1 MKIRLALCA
10 PLALLLGTAGP
21 LPAHASDIYR
31 WVDETGR
38 THLSDVVPD
47 RYKRSA
53 VRVDPQSPEP
63 TPAQRRE
70 AEARAARERQRAASI
85 QPAAS
90 AVSAAGSLSA
100 ATAAS
105 AAPTGA
111 QADCETSRRRYRESQ
126 ECFAPFRLA
135 NGAVRAEAFEHCTVV
150 PDPSVTC
157 GLPRGH

>member
-1 MKIRLALCA
+1 MKIR
-10 PLALLLGTAGP
+10 LALLLGTACA
-21 LPAHASDIYR
+21 LTANAADIYR

-53 VRVDPQSPEP
+53 VRVDPQLPEP

-70 AEARAARERQRAASI
+70 AEARAARERQRAAAI
-85 QPAAS
+85 QSAGPAAS
-90 AVSAAGSLSA
+90 APGSLSA
-100 ATAAS
+100 GAAS
-105 AAPTGA
+105 ARPSGA
-111 QADCETSRRRYRESQ
+111 EADCETSRRRYQESQ

-135 NGAVRAEAFEHCTVV
+135 NGAVRAEAFAHCTVV
-150 PDPSVTC
+150 PDPSVAC

>member
-1 MKIRLALCA
+1 MKNRLALCA
-10 PLALLLGTAGP
+10 PLALLLGTAGL
-21 LPAHASDIYR
+21 LPAHAADIYR

-53 VRVDPQSPEP
+53 VRIDPQSYEP

-70 AEARAARERQRAASI
+70 AEVRAARERQRAASI
-85 QPAAS
+85 PSAGPATRAPGSLTAPTPAA
-90 AVSAAGSLSA
+90 
-100 ATAAS
+100 
-105 AAPTGA
+105 AAPTGG

-135 NGAVRAEAFEHCTVV
+135 NGAVRAEAFKHCTVV
-150 PDPSVTC
+150 PDPSVAC
-157 GLPRGH
+157 GLPRGR

>member
-1 MKIRLALCA
+1 MKIH
-10 PLALLLGTAGP
+10 LALLLGAAC
-21 LPAHASDIYR
+21 LQPAHAATDIYR
-31 WVDETGR
+31 WVDEAGR

-53 VRVDPQSPEP
+53 VRVDPEAPEP

-70 AEARAARERQRAASI
+70 AQARAARESQRAAAVRPDAAAV
-85 QPAAS
+85 PAP
-90 AVSAAGSLSA
+90 GSLSV
-100 ATAAS
+100 ATPAS

-111 QADCETSRRRYRESQ
+111 QADCERARRRYRESQ

-135 NGAVRAEAFEHCTVV
+135 NGAVRAEAFEHCSVV
-150 PDPSVTC
+150 PDPSVAC